1 MIVPSTFN
9 KNASSG
15 WNQMREIIIY
25 VIQYKIQMQ
34 ILISYLLKKMSS
46 AKSSSA
52 VGSMYKSV
60 LELWDKWLFT

>member
-25 VIQYKIQMQ
+25 VIQYKIKMQ
-34 ILISYLLKKMSS
+34 ILISYLLKKW
-46 AKSSSA
+46 A
-52 VGSMYKSV
+52 VQRVKV
-60 LELWDKWLFT
+60 R